1 MSPPDSPT
9 LSIGADLAGLDLTAN
24 RTEPSFGV
32 EPVWRPYYSARESY
46 GSFLDEPL
54 GPTDSLNATFWHR
67 LTEKI
72 ETNE

>member
-1 MSPPDSPT
+1 MLGYCSV
-9 LSIGADLAGLDLTAN
+9 AN

-54 GPTDSLNATFWHR
+54 GPTDSLNATFWHHV
-67 LTEKI
+67 TEKI
-72 ETNE
+72 ETDE